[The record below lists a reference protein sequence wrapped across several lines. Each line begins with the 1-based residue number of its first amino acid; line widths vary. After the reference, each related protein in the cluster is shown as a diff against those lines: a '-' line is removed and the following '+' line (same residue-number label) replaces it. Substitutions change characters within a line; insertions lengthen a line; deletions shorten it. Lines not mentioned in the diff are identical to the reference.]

1 MPSEAPPSQQK
12 PRTDYRLY
20 IMRHGLAVEPG
31 STDYP
36 DDSKRPLTP
45 EGKVRMQQIAKGLK
59 RLDVELHWI
68 VSSPL
73 VRAVQTAE
81 AVAQTLQPDVP
92 LDHSETLSPGGSAE
106 GLIAYLAKHSGRQ
119 RVLLVGHEPDLGQLA
134 VRLIGAGRHAHLAFK
149 KGGCCLIRFEEFPPR
164 SPGELVWWL
173 TPRILRRLA

>member
-1 MPSEAPPSQQK
+1 MPSEPPPSQPK

-59 RLDVELHWI
+59 RLDVGLDWV

-106 GLIAYLAKHSGRQ
+106 ALIAYLAKHSGRR
-119 RVLLVGHEPDLGQLA
+119 RVLVVGHEPDLGELA

-149 KGGCCLIRFEEFPPR
+149 KGGCCLIRFDEFPPR
-164 SPGELVWWL
+164 SPGELAWWL